1 MLVENMQCWKMSR
14 NAGYKHLLIQ
24 GINMS
29 TNHSAEFRLTRING
43 PTYRAPTGQPHRGSW
58 GWRQA
63 QLNRPTVTPLG
74 FSTVLNMQLIFND
87 QDN

>member
-43 PTYRAPTGQPHRGSW
+43 PTAEHPS
-58 GWRQA
+58 
-63 QLNRPTVTPLG
+63 
-74 FSTVLNMQLIFND
+74 
-87 QDN
+87 